1 MKYDGAL
8 LRDESTGRPP
18 RRRPPRWRGG
28 IVGLALVV
36 GATTGTGEPFGDTGP
51 PPGESPPPPI
61 PADPVVAT
69 DQSEA
74 PAHRA
79 TTQAIRRA
87 LMRDDS
93 LSFAAKN
100 VIVVTTADG
109 TVTVR
114 GSVKDL
120 GEKAAV
126 VSTARRLAPGAVVD
140 RLEIEAP

>member
-1 MKYDGAL
+1 MKYDDAL
-8 LRDESTGRPP
+8 LTDESTGRPP

-36 GATTGTGEPFGDTGP
+36 GATTGAAEPFGNTP
-51 PPGESPPPPI
+51 PPPVGSPPPPI
-61 PADPVVAT
+61 RTDRIVAT

-79 TTQAIRRA
+79 TTLAIRRA

-114 GSVKDL
+114 GSVKNL

-126 VSTARRLAPGAVVD
+126 VATARRLASGAVVD
-140 RLEIEAP
+140 WLETEAP